1 MEDIWIQQQSPSQT
15 FYFHIDAIAICK
27 IKLYAYFLFAISYVA
42 LLHINLE
49 EQHVLQTNPCGNKR
63 LHTMLTKQ
71 HASTFK
77 HVRLALLFKQEIIL
91 HSLYVGDLAI
101 PGHGIYHG
109 NHQFLLGWL
118 FSIFFGL
125 LYLLFLCLG
134 NSIRSPRHFIHW
146 CSKILLGGQWQLL
159 PKAPQSKQNL
169 LTDWAGL
176 VLTWCG
182 AK

>member
-1 MEDIWIQQQSPSQT
+1 MWHCYTSTWRNNMSFRQIRVE
-15 FYFHIDAIAICK
+15 
-27 IKLYAYFLFAISYVA
+27 
-42 LLHINLE
+42 
-49 EQHVLQTNPCGNKR
+49 TNGCTRCWQNN
-63 LHTMLTKQ
+63 M
-71 HASTFK
+71 STFK

-101 PGHGIYHG
+101 PRHGIYHW
-109 NHQFLLGWL
+109 NHHFLLGWL

-134 NSIRSPRHFIHW
+134 NSIRSPRQFIHW

-159 PKAPQSKQNL
+159 PKALQSKQNL